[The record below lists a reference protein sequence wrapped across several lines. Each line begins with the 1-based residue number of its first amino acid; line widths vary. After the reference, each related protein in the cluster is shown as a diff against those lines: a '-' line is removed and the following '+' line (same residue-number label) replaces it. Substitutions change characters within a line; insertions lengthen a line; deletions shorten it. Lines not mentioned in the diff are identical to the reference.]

1 MGDDSAEARDK
12 NWRELMRAA
21 QDGDGAAYSRLLCE
35 ILPLLRRM
43 VARKWRAAQDV
54 DDIVQDILLS
64 VHAVRHT
71 YDPAR
76 AFMPWLMTIAARR
89 IADAARRSSA
99 RSAHEA
105 TVETMPETFDADETK
120 SEQDRSD
127 DHGTIVHAMSGLPH
141 GQRQAVEFLKLK
153 GLSLEEA
160 SAATGKSVAS
170 LRVTMHR
177 ALKAMRKALE
187 EKR

>member
-1 MGDDSAEARDK
+1 MGDDSAEARDR
-12 NWRELMRAA
+12 NWRTLMRAA
-21 QDGDGAAYSRLLCE
+21 QDGNSAAYSRLLTE
-35 ILPLLRRM
+35 ILPVLRRM
-43 VARKWRAAQDV
+43 VTRKWRAAQDV
-54 DDIVQDILLS
+54 DDIVQEILLS

-76 AFMPWLMTIAARR
+76 AFMPWLVTIAARR
-89 IADAARRSSA
+89 IADAARRGAA
-99 RSAHEA
+99 RSANET
-105 TVETMPETFDADETK
+105 TVATMPETFDVDETK
-120 SEQDRSD
+120 NEQDRSD
-127 DHGTIVHAMSGLPH
+127 DQGAIAHAMSGLPR

-160 SAATGKSVAS
+160 SAVTGKSVTA
-170 LRVTMHR
+170 LKVTMHR